1 MGKAVEESPLGFRKP
16 PLQVVTEPE
25 APLQVLK
32 ASLPRQDQGAPR
44 GGEAEA
50 PADTE
55 IPLPIGYVKGGG
67 SPLGL
72 VGQAAPHLQAVQ
84 AYPEPPIGRDPT
96 LVTQARLQTEG
107 KGEGAE
113 GEAEPSAH
121 ALACPYGEVGPH
133 LLREGGPSLQAS
145 LPKPALV
152 GHLSFEAPRRLG
164 AGRTPSRK
172 TGSPRYS
179 RRPERLKTR
188 SSSLASRPPPAR
200 TSSGLVRRLR
210 AR

>member
-84 AYPEPPIGRDPT
+84 AYPEPPSA
-96 LVTQARLQTEG
+96 VT
-107 KGEGAE
+107 
-113 GEAEPSAH
+113 
-121 ALACPYGEVGPH
+121 
-133 LLREGGPSLQAS
+133 
-145 LPKPALV
+145 
-152 GHLSFEAPRRLG
+152 
-164 AGRTPSRK
+164 
-172 TGSPRYS
+172 
-179 RRPERLKTR
+179 
-188 SSSLASRPPPAR
+188 PPW
-200 TSSGLVRRLR
+200 
-210 AR
+210 